1 MKNLS
6 TLVAILFTLAN
17 TTHAQTQE
25 SHMVAHW
32 SFDRDSAGT
41 VLDES
46 GNGLH
51 GKWDSGV
58 YAEGVF
64 GQAALIDSAT
74 GGIHIPA
81 KNTQAPA
88 AIAGLEQGSISLW
101 FKYKSIEGMMLPILY
116 MGEATEEAPHNSL
129 IIEVGHGNNPF
140 NRKLYFTIVNQRFC
154 FDSNEHL
161 SENEWHHFVA
171 VVSDQ
176 GNTGYLDGKLMTDRH
191 YNLGSDSTYQTFFS
205 SVPSQDCLAIG
216 YGRYG
221 MDNRFFYFNGA
232 IDEVQIYDAPMSA
245 PEAEALYREGAT
257 SLGILHPTHVHDS
270 AAPSSVQDFEL
281 LGNYPNPFN
290 PATTIRFRM
299 QRQARIRVEVF
310 AADGRH
316 IRTLADSYFSAGE
329 QSITFDGQGLSSG
342 VYMIRVQSDRQVRW
356 GKVLLMK

>member
-1 MKNLS
+1 MKNIS
-6 TLVAILFTLAN
+6 TLLAILLTLAN
-17 TTHAQTQE
+17 TTHAQSPE
-25 SHMVAHW
+25 SHLVAHW

-41 VLDES
+41 VIDES

-51 GKWDSGV
+51 GQWESGV
-58 YAEGVF
+58 YGNGVF
-64 GQAALIDSAT
+64 NKAALIDSAS

-81 KNTQAPA
+81 KGIQAPA
-88 AIAGLEQGSISLW
+88 AIAGLEQGSISVW
-101 FKYKSIEGMMLPILY
+101 FKYMSIEGMMLPIIY
-116 MGEATEEAPHNSL
+116 MGESKEDAPHNSL

-154 FDSNEHL
+154 FDSNVDL

-191 YNLGSDSTYQTFFS
+191 YNLGSDSTYHNFFT

-232 IDEVQIYDAPMSA
+232 IDEVRIYDAALSA
-245 PEAEALYREGAT
+245 QEAEALYREGAT
-257 SLGILHPTHVHDS
+257 SLGILQPTRVHDS
-270 AAPSSVQDFEL
+270 GEPTRVQDFEL
-281 LGNYPNPFN
+281 MGNYPNPFN
-290 PATTIRFRM
+290 PATSIRFRL
-299 QRQARIRVEVF
+299 QRETRVRIDVF

-316 IRTLADSYFSAGE
+316 LRTLADSYLSAGE
-329 QSITFDGQGLSSG
+329 QNIKFDGQGLSSG
-342 VYMIRVQSDRQVRW
+342 VYMYRVQSSRQDKW
-356 GKVLLMK
+356 GKFLLMK